1 MTKNQRALGVGRLLI
16 MFYGVL
22 ATASTV
28 RAVYQL
34 LRKFEEAPLAY
45 SLSAASA
52 FVYVLATIALAKSGT
67 TWHRIALAT
76 VTFELVGVLTVGVLS
91 LTHAEL
97 FNHASVWSGFGIGYG
112 FVPLVLPFLGLI
124 WLRRQSANS

>member
-28 RAVYQL
+28 RALYQL
-34 LRKFEEAPLAY
+34 LRKFDDAPLAY
-45 SLSAASA
+45 ALSALSA
-52 FVYVLATIALAKSGT
+52 LVYVLATIALARSGS
-67 TWHRIALAT
+67 TWRRIALAT
-76 VTFELVGVLTVGVLS
+76 VIFELVGVLTVGTLS
-91 LTHAEL
+91 ITHAEL

-112 FVPLVLPFLGLI
+112 FVPLVLPVLGLI
-124 WLRRQSANS
+124 WLRRQNVKV

>member
-28 RAVYQL
+28 RALYQL
-34 LRKFEEAPLAY
+34 LRKFDDAPLAY
-45 SLSAASA
+45 ALSALSA
-52 FVYVLATIALAKSGT
+52 LVYVLATIALARSGS
-67 TWHRIALAT
+67 TWRRIALAT
-76 VTFELVGVLTVGVLS
+76 VIFELLGVLTVGTLS
-91 LTHAEL
+91 ITHAEL

-112 FVPLVLPFLGLI
+112 FVPLVLPVLGLI
-124 WLRRQSANS
+124 WLRRQNVKV